1 MWWHG
6 DWSHGNT
13 ETVTVLATSWHLAR
27 ILFVFCDIIWGGVG
41 GGAGRG
47 RGGAGLPVSR
57 GSAQHP
63 TPSSAVLMKTRRG
76 APASRAYWRHGHT
89 FSWRHMWGPDIR
101 WWSLYLCLH
110 RLLSLK
116 WWSVSPSGHTP
127 HMLSYAEQ
135 PRYAPHLALIAP
147 RRTHQ
152 PIALLCV
159 IRKRKLSFAA
169 HFPHLPAAAARLVT

>member
-1 MWWHG
+1 MWCDG
-6 DWSHGNT
+6 M
-13 ETVTVLATSWHLAR
+13 ETGVTGTRRLSPRWPHPGTWRGYYLY
-27 ILFVFCDIIWGGVG
+27 FVTLSGEVW
-41 GGAGRG
+41 GRG
-47 RGGAGLPVSR
+47 GGGAGLPVSR

-76 APASRAYWRHGHT
+76 APASRAHWRHGHT

-147 RRTHQ
+147 RRAHQ

>member
-1 MWWHG
+1 MAG
-6 DWSHGNT
+6 SHGNT

-41 GGAGRG
+41 GGAV
-47 RGGAGLPVSR
+47 LPVSR

-89 FSWRHMWGPDIR
+89 SRWRHMCGSR
-101 WWSLYLCLH
+101 YQMMESV
-110 RLLSLK
+110 
-116 WWSVSPSGHTP
+116 SVSPSTLVIKVMKCISIWPHSTHAELCRAASLCATP
-127 HMLSYAEQ
+127 RTYRA
-135 PRYAPHLALIAP
+135 APH
-147 RRTHQ
+147 HQ